1 MIARPNFLLV
11 GLPHVDVHDA
21 GVEAV
26 AGDGAGGQGR
36 EDFHQEHLP
45 LAGTRHAH
53 CCRGKGKSRDKGIC
67 LSVTKGSAQNCRIFR
82 NKLK

>member
-1 MIARPNFLLV
+1 MIAHPNFLLV
-11 GLPHVDVHDA
+11 GLPHIDAHDA

-36 EDFHQEHLP
+36 EDFHQENLL

-53 CCRGKGKSRDKGIC
+53 CRRGKGKSRDKGHVPCIIY
-67 LSVTKGSAQNCRIFR
+67 VFR
-82 NKLK
+82 